1 MLLEKMKMKQEV
13 RKVAKDAIHLQLKG
27 GPGVSEAEGGQE
39 KAMMIAVF
47 GISSRCRKSLHHEVL
62 K

>member
-1 MLLEKMKMKQEV
+1 MKQEV

-27 GPGVSEAEGGQE
+27 GPGVAEAEGGQE